1 MSKKYMVGA
10 NFFDLIIMLNS
21 LDCVTQLFLHID
33 NITTTQNK
41 DTIDWHFPKSV
52 LSQHRS
58 FFLSSVQHM
67 WTHADYDRPVRCG
80 LTNSINTQ

>member
-1 MSKKYMVGA
+1 MVGA
-10 NFFDLIIMLNS
+10 NFFNLIIMLNRKPG
-21 LDCVTQLFLHID
+21 LCVTQLVLHID

-41 DTIDWHFPKSV
+41 DTIDWYFLKSV

-67 WTHADYDRPVRCG
+67 WTHAEYGRPARCG
-80 LTNSINTQ
+80 LTSSINT